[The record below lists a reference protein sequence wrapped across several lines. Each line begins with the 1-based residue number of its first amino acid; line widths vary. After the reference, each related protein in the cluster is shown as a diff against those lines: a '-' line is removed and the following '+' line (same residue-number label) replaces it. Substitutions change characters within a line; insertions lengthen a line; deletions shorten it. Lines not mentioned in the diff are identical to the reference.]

1 MQYTLIHRLLRMFL
15 YLFVCIYVVWVG
27 VVVEPDTMSY
37 VGLSLITPPGY
48 GTFLFVFRK
57 LFGEAHYYYV
67 IVFIQLILSFVSCL
81 YLVKTIKK
89 VFDLDYR
96 LILLIE
102 VMLLAPVVIPEYLTV
117 NRIVTQGL
125 AFPCFLMIS
134 SFLIQYLFLKSKR
147 VIMMLLLSIFVG
159 LLIRTQFFFILP
171 VLFLILVY
179 RGYVSKKIKQYLIPI
194 VFVLLMPLLVSVTQK
209 TFNYIVHDKYINI
222 SSTGLQVMIMPFFVA
237 DQSDYKIYE
246 NLKVQEYY
254 KHMYSLAFER
264 KLLDDFY
271 KPVNDNVFHHFDY
284 NFVNISYG
292 IFSIEGRKFLMP
304 SNPNSHEALI
314 ENDKM
319 LMSMWLPLLFDNF
332 WKCVDLFYK
341 NVVNAF
347 GGFYMIWLSLLLLIS
362 SLYIW
367 IKRKEKIALLAF
379 VFLLL
384 TFSNVLLICIVQHSI
399 GRYLIYHQWML
410 PVLFVLLLD
419 LIIKPK
425 KHIQIE
431 DESF

>member
-1 MQYTLIHRLLRMFL
+1 MQYTLLHRLLRIFL

-57 LFGEAHYYYV
+57 LFGEDNYYYI
-67 IVFIQLILSFVSCL
+67 IVFVQLILCFVSCV
-81 YLVKTIKK
+81 YVVRTIKK

-102 VMLLAPVVIPEYLTV
+102 VMLLAPVIIPEYLTV

-125 AFPCFLMIS
+125 AYPCFLMIS
-134 SFLIQYLFLKSKR
+134 AFLIQYLFLSDKR
-147 VIMMLLLSIFVG
+147 MITLLFLSVFAG

-171 VLFLILVY
+171 ILFLILVY
-179 RGYVSKKIKQYLIPI
+179 RWYISKNFRQYLIPI
-194 VFVLLMPLLVSVTQK
+194 IFLLLMPILVSVTQK
-209 TFNYIVHDKYINI
+209 TFHYVVHGKYINI

-237 DQSDYKIYE
+237 DEEDYQIYE
-246 NLKVQEYY
+246 DSKVQEYY
-254 KHMYSLAFER
+254 KHMYSIAYER

-271 KPVNDNVFHHFDY
+271 MPVNDNVFHHFDY

-292 IFSIEGRKFLMP
+292 VFSIEGRRFLMP
-304 SNPNSHEALI
+304 SDPDSLEALI
-314 ENDKM
+314 ANDVILKR
-319 LMSMWLPLLFDNF
+319 MWLPLLFDNF

-341 NVVNAF
+341 NVAHAF
-347 GGFYMIWLSLLLLIS
+347 GGFYMIWLCLLLLIS
-362 SLYIW
+362 SFYIW
-367 IKRKEKIALLAF
+367 IKRKEKLGLLAF

-384 TFSNVLLICIVQHSI
+384 TFSNVLLICVVQHSI

-410 PVLFVLLLD
+410 PVLFILLLD
-419 LIIKPK
+419 LIIKHK
-425 KHIQIE
+425 NKVQVE
-431 DESF
+431 GESF